1 MSCNLSYVL
10 SLTGDCSNTNSGAF
24 DIQIYGSAPDY
35 TIQWLNPSSFGTIV
49 LGEGVTGYTVTD
61 LSASTYTF
69 NIIDSCSPENNYYPV
84 NVYISSGTC
93 VSVENFENTL
103 CGLDNGSIS
112 AVTSNSY
119 GLSSFYL
126 YDSVNGYIT
135 SATSISNDY
144 QFTNLSASTYYVVAD
159 DGGGCTGQSESI
171 IIQDSSTVSYGLYV
185 VNDAGCAVNSGK
197 IFVTGLTGN
206 PPYDYLWSNGQTTSS
221 ITGLTTGGYSVT
233 VTDSTGCEVS
243 QSVFVNQVPPIGIAA
258 IFTTGP
264 SCFESNGEVTVVIT
278 GGTGPYYY
286 SGSTSSNNGPSFD
299 TEYTFTNLGSGSF
312 NIKITDAGLCN
323 TTASTYITTP
333 GGFSVVSI
341 TTTNSTCSDNDGTLA
356 INLFGG
362 SAPYVYTLAKSGGS
376 TVSQTTSSS
385 SWSFNNLSSGTY
397 TLTIDDGGPCT
408 YTNTYVINNIP
419 AFTLSATTTGTTCNN
434 DNGIVTVTV
443 SGGSPTFTYVL
454 DDGATLETTLSS
466 TTFNSLTSGPHSV
479 NVTDGSNCSQ
489 TITFNVAPSTN
500 VDFILTSTDATV
512 GNNGTITALITNGQP
527 PFTLTWSTN
536 VNGQTGMTVN
546 SLSAGTYNLLIVD
559 DNGCERTK
567 TVSIGGNV
575 EISSYQVY
583 SVCDSDL
590 SNYGELLTKGPKQM
604 LLEGFYELTLN
615 EFNCVLNQSIFEAS
629 VTVSGVTTTQE
640 FYTGTTLNEYPTVN
654 EWDDVIES
662 LLLDYDGIA
671 SVTFDVEENKMTI
684 TTDCN
689 SVVSLNDAD
698 VVINMVIYYDISCE
712 ACTGCYTPEF
722 EPINCV
728 ITNEYCET
736 TDTKVISPIQYN
748 FFGPD
753 YLNNTSIIPN
763 RCTELPFYNPDDC
776 NPEVIDGVETQFRE
790 IRDAYIKYQNEYNL
804 SLTVGR
810 VTYAESIPVV
820 LPPSAAEFDFFNYGQ
835 NNIGWYK
842 FNTLQGCSCKKI
854 FEDMGLVGPQ
864 YDFDIIYLTEVQSYV
879 DLPLTGEFAQ
889 LCYVMDDE
897 EFYTWDPNSSTWVL
911 DGVPIVG
918 YPDIEDCALT
928 QRAQREA
935 YIKALNELTLA
946 WRPFTWATFHA
957 PLYQI
962 FKYKV

>member
-69 NIIDSCSPENNYYPV
+69 NIIDSCSPENNSYPV

-93 VSVENFENTL
+93 VSIGDFENTL

-233 VTDSTGCEVS
+233 VTDNTGCEVS

-299 TEYTFTNLGSGSF
+299 TEYTFTNLGSGNF
-312 NIKITDAGLCN
+312 GIRITDAGLCN
-323 TTASTYITTP
+323 TISSVFLTTP

-362 SAPYVYTLAKSGGS
+362 SAPYVYTLAKASGS
-376 TVSQTTSSS
+376 TVSQTTTSST
-385 SWSFNNLSSGTY
+385 WSFNNLSSGTY

-419 AFTLSATTTGTTCNN
+419 AFNLSTTTTGTTCDI

-466 TTFNSLTSGPHSV
+466 TTFNSLTSGPHSI
-479 NVTDGSNCSQ
+479 NVTDGSNCNQ

-527 PFTLTWSTN
+527 PFTLTWSDN
-536 VNGQTGMTVN
+536 VNGQTGFTVS
-546 SLSAGTYNLLIVD
+546 SLSAGTYNLNIVD
-559 DNGCERTK
+559 DIGCERTK

-583 SVCDSDL
+583 SVCDSNL

-604 LLEGFYELTLN
+604 LLEGFNELTLN

-662 LLLDYDGIA
+662 MLLSYDGIA

-689 SVVSLNDAD
+689 SIVSLNDAD

-712 ACTGCYTPEF
+712 LCTGCYTPEF
-722 EPINCV
+722 IPINCE

-736 TDTKVISPIQYN
+736 TDTKVIYPITWDL
-748 FFGPD
+748 FGAD
-753 YLNNTSIIPN
+753 YLNDTNVIPN
-763 RCTELPFYNPDDC
+763 RCTELPNFYYDC
-776 NPEVIDGVETQFRE
+776 NDPNDAETQFRE
-790 IRDAYIKYQNEYNL
+790 IRNTYMKYQNTYNIL
-804 SLTVGR
+804 LVQGR
-810 VTYAESIPVV
+810 ITEAENLPVV
-820 LPPSAAEFDFFNYGQ
+820 LPPSAAELDFFYYGPD
-835 NNIGWYK
+835 NVGWNKY
-842 FNTLQGCSCKKI
+842 NVLQGCSCKKI
-854 FEDMGLVGPQ
+854 AADNGQYGPQ
-864 YDFDIIYLTEVQSYV
+864 YDFDIVYLTEVQSYG
-879 DLPLTGEFAQ
+879 DLPLTSNFATF
-889 LCYVMDDE
+889 CFVIDDGI
-897 EFYTWDPNSSTWVL
+897 FYQWDPNTNTWTPE
-911 DGVPIVG
+911 GTPIIG
-918 YPDIEDCALT
+918 YPDTEDCAGT
-928 QRAQREA
+928 QRAQRDA
-935 YIKALNELTLA
+935 YLKALNQLILS
-946 WRPFTWATFHA
+946 WRPFTWSSFQA

-962 FKYKV
+962 FKYNF

>member
-35 TIQWLNPSSFGTIV
+35 TIQWLSPAAFGTIV

-69 NIIDSCSPENNYYPV
+69 TIIDSCSPENNSYPV

-93 VSVENFENTL
+93 VSIGDFENTL

-135 SATSISNDY
+135 SATSVTNDY

-206 PPYDYLWSNGQTTSS
+206 PPYTYLWSNGQTTSS

-233 VTDSTGCEVS
+233 VTDNTGCEVS

-299 TEYTFTNLGSGSF
+299 TEYTFTNLGSGNF
-312 NIKITDAGLCN
+312 NIRITDAGLCN
-323 TTASTYITTP
+323 TISSVFLTTP

-362 SAPYVYTLAKSGGS
+362 SAPYVYTLAKAGGS
-376 TVSQTTSSS
+376 TVSQTSPSST
-385 SWSFNNLSSGTY
+385 WSFNDLSSGTY

-419 AFTLSATTTGTTCNN
+419 AFTLSTTTTGTTCNN

-466 TTFNSLTSGPHSV
+466 TTFNSLTSGPHSI

-500 VDFILTSTDATV
+500 VDFILSSTDAIV

-590 SNYGELLTKGPKQM
+590 FNYGQLLTKGPKQM
-604 LLEGFYELTLN
+604 LLEGFNELTLN

-629 VTVSGVTTTQE
+629 VTVSGVTTAQE

-654 EWDDVIES
+654 EWNDVIES
-662 LLLDYDGIA
+662 MLLSYDGIA
-671 SVTFDVEENKMTI
+671 SVTFNVDENKMTI

-689 SVVSLNDAD
+689 SIVSLNDAD

-712 ACTGCYTPEF
+712 SCTGCYTPEF
-722 EPINCV
+722 EPINCE

-736 TDTKVISPIQYN
+736 TDTKVIYPITWN
-748 FFGPD
+748 FFGAD
-753 YLNNTSIIPN
+753 YLNDTDIIPN
-763 RCTELPFYNPDDC
+763 RCTELPFYNPNDC
-776 NPEVIDGVETQFRE
+776 QDVFSGVEVQFRE
-790 IRDAYIKYQNEYNL
+790 IRDSYMKYQNVYNIL
-804 SLTVGR
+804 LVGGR
-810 VTYAESIPVV
+810 ITDAENLPVV
-820 LPPSAAEFDFFNYGQ
+820 LPPSAAELDFFYYGQ
-835 NNIGWYK
+835 NNVGWHK
-842 FNTLQGCSCKKI
+842 FNVLQGCSCKKI
-854 FEDMGLVGPQ
+854 AADNGQFGPQ
-864 YDFDIIYLTEVQSYV
+864 YDFDIVYLPEVQSYI

-897 EFYTWDPNSSTWVL
+897 VFYTWDPNSSTWVL
-911 DGVPIVG
+911 EGTPIVG
-918 YPDIEDCALT
+918 YPDIEDCAAT
-928 QRAQREA
+928 QRAQRDA
-935 YIKALNELTLA
+935 YLKALNQLILA
-946 WRPFTWATFHA
+946 WRPFTWSTFHA

-962 FKYKV
+962 FKYNF

>member
-69 NIIDSCSPENNYYPV
+69 NIIDSCSPENNSYPV

-629 VTVSGVTTTQE
+629 VTVSGVTTIQE

-748 FFGPD
+748 LFGAD
-753 YLNNTSIIPN
+753 YLNDTDIIPN
-763 RCTELPFYNPDDC
+763 RCTELPFYNPNDC
-776 NPEVIDGVETQFRE
+776 QGASPGVEEEFRE
-790 IRDAYIKYQNEYNL
+790 IRDAYLKYQNEYNL
-804 SLTVGR
+804 FLTVGR
-810 VTYAESIPVV
+810 VTNAESIPVV

-842 FNTLQGCSCKKI
+842 FNTFQGCSCKKI
-854 FEDMGLVGPQ
+854 FKDIGLVGPQ

-911 DGVPIVG
+911 EGTPIVG
-918 YPDIEDCALT
+918 YPDIEDCAVT
-928 QRAQREA
+928 QRAQRDA
-935 YIKALNELTLA
+935 YLKALNELTLA

-962 FKYKV
+962 FKYKL